1 MDELNPW
8 AVGNIEEFH
17 YYCCPECDERN
28 HSKECFIQHALE
40 KHPNSR
46 YEFTQFYVFHE
57 KFGIRLLIL
66 KPFFFQND

>member
-46 YEFTQFYVFHE
+46 YEFT
-57 KFGIRLLIL
+57 
-66 KPFFFQND
+66 